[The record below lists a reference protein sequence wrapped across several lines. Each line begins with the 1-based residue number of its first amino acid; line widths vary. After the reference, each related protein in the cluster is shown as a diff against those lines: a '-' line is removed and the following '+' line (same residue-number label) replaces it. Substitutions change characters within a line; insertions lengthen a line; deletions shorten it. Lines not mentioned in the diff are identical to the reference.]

1 MARETMPPLAERT
14 LVQAEPAIVEV
25 QQLIQPKLTRL
36 IEYVNE
42 QHEMTASIYF
52 TELAIQLAQ
61 AKTEPDLLGWCIELS
76 RAAFVGIQYDQMS
89 WALAD
94 EILADAERISLTF
107 TASSDHPQ

>member
-1 MARETMPPLAERT
+1 M
-14 LVQAEPAIVEV
+14 QSEPAVVEV

-36 IEYVNE
+36 IEYVND

-61 AKTEPDLLGWCIELS
+61 AKTEADLLGWCIELS
-76 RAAFVGIQYDQMS
+76 RAAFVGIQYDDVS

-107 TASSDHPQ
+107 TASDENSQ